1 MNKHQQRV
9 QRLRKLKGKYICI
22 PVRSKRHANQI
33 RLAIKD
39 AGISL
44 DGGYWDTY
52 DKFRKFWIVY
62 TYGNAGLYDHSG
74 ANNPLSVKL

>member
-9 QRLRKLKGKYICI
+9 QRLRKLKGKYINI

-33 RLAIKD
+33 KLAIKD

-44 DGGYWDTY
+44 DKECWTTY
-52 DKFRKFWIVY
+52 HRFSKFWIVY
-62 TYGNAGLYDHSG
+62 THGKAGLHSFSG
-74 ANNPLSVKL
+74 VDNPLLVNL

>member
-1 MNKHQQRV
+1 MNKHRQRV

-39 AGISL
+39 AGISF
-44 DGGYWDTY
+44 DDEFWTTY
-52 DKFRKFWIVY
+52 KKYKKFWIVY
-62 TYGNAGLYDHSG
+62 THGLAGLYNQG
-74 ANNPLSVKL
+74 GVGGPLLVNL

>member
-9 QRLRKLKGKYICI
+9 QRLRKLKGKYIRI

-33 RLAIKD
+33 KLAIRD

-44 DGGYWDTY
+44 DNEFWTTHNRR
-52 DKFRKFWIVY
+52 KKFWLVY
-62 TYGNAGLYDHSG
+62 TYGSAGLYDHRGVGS
-74 ANNPLSVKL
+74 PVLVKI

>member
-33 RLAIKD
+33 KLAIKG

-44 DGGYWDTY
+44 DNEYWTSY
-52 DKFRKFWIVY
+52 HKFKKFWIIY
-62 TYGNAGLYDHSG
+62 TYGKAGLYDFGG
-74 ANNPLSVKL
+74 ASSPLLVNL

>member
-33 RLAIKD
+33 KLAIKD

-44 DGGYWDTY
+44 DVGYWITY
-52 DKFRKFWIVY
+52 QRFKRFWIIY
-62 TYGNAGLYDHSG
+62 THGKAGLYDFGG
-74 ANNPLSVKL
+74 ASSPLLVNL

>member
-39 AGISL
+39 ASISL
-44 DGGYWDTY
+44 DDGYWTTY
-52 DKFRKFWIVY
+52 HKFKRFWIVY
-62 TYGNAGLYDHSG
+62 KDGNAGLYAQG
-74 ANNPLSVKL
+74 GVNNPLLVNL